1 MNIKKPLQ
9 LKWGL
14 VCSKSLALHD
24 SVCLSV
30 FRDLDPGLKA
40 ALREFL
46 AARGVNSKLAGSIL
60 HHLLQKERSQYVNW
74 LKTLEKTFAKNHW
87 LYPHLKIYKLSF
99 LAESRVNIFVVLMR
113 KLEQLL
119 PFMSMIRYS
128 NPSSALSPVENMW
141 NPYTHIPREFNCLTL
156 NLPHKFLWNFYIL
169 HSQQVLIMY
178 TSMRRHLFPRCTC
191 HIRLWS
197 ESLNCMKIVTS
208 LVRRGRFGW
217 VWQKEFSKRIDAMQ
231 WFSFFSGGKYEHHHN
246 L

>member
-1 MNIKKPLQ
+1 MPLIHGQAYDNWLHHYFIYVILCKKKQSVLLSCRSTKGHISIFMNIKKPLQ

-46 AARGVNSKLAGSIL
+46 AARGVNSKLAASIL

-99 LAESRVNIFVVLMR
+99 LAESRVNIFVVLMG
-113 KLEQLL
+113 EQ
-119 PFMSMIRYS
+119 
-128 NPSSALSPVENMW
+128 A
-141 NPYTHIPREFNCLTL
+141 
-156 NLPHKFLWNFYIL
+156 
-169 HSQQVLIMY
+169 Q
-178 TSMRRHLFPRCTC
+178 FPPI
-191 HIRLWS
+191 HVDDQI
-197 ESLNCMKIVTS
+197 
-208 LVRRGRFGW
+208 G
-217 VWQKEFSKRIDAMQ
+217 APP
-231 WFSFFSGGKYEHHHN
+231 
-246 L
+246 

>member
-1 MNIKKPLQ
+1 MEISPLFFVPLIHGQFYDNWLQHYFIYVILCKKNKVFYYHVDPPKGIYQFLWTSRN
-9 LKWGL
+9 LFSLRRGL

-99 LAESRVNIFVVLMR
+99 LAESTVNIFVVLMG
-113 KLEQLL
+113 EQ
-119 PFMSMIRYS
+119 
-128 NPSSALSPVENMW
+128 A
-141 NPYTHIPREFNCLTL
+141 
-156 NLPHKFLWNFYIL
+156 
-169 HSQQVLIMY
+169 Q
-178 TSMRRHLFPRCTC
+178 FPPI
-191 HIRLWS
+191 HVDDQI
-197 ESLNCMKIVTS
+197 
-208 LVRRGRFGW
+208 G
-217 VWQKEFSKRIDAMQ
+217 APP
-231 WFSFFSGGKYEHHHN
+231 
-246 L
+246 